1 LTKQIFLQCKNKN
14 LLNGFINIDKPA
26 GLPSYSVIREL
37 KPYLNSSKLGF
48 IGTLDPI
55 ASGVLPIS
63 VGFANRLSEEIN
75 SNKKEYIAKGVF
87 GEETDTYDSEG
98 RVTGKAQF
106 DHIQEEDFRK
116 VLNSFVGEKEQKAP
130 IYSALR
136 INGERMYDL
145 ARRGIA
151 IKPKIR
157 KVELF
162 SAELIDFSAPFFQI
176 KILCG
181 KGFYVRSLIDDIGK
195 KLNSLAHM
203 VDLRRTLSGAFSV
216 DSSLEIGNVKNK
228 LADNLFKDL
237 IIPPQ
242 EVLSG
247 FKMVN
252 IDDFELKKIL
262 TGTPIKMNMDYREK
276 DKLAFL
282 DSSNNLIAIGII
294 EDGMGAPK
302 KVIRNV

>member
-1 LTKQIFLQCKNKN
+1 

-26 GLPSYSVIREL
+26 GLSSYSVIREL
-37 KPYLNSSKLGF
+37 KPYLDNSKLGF
-48 IGTLDPI
+48 VGTLDPI

-63 VGFANRLSEEIN
+63 VGFANRLSDEIN
-75 SNKKEYIAKGVF
+75 SNKKEYFAKGKL

-98 RVTGKAQF
+98 KVIRKAKF
-106 DHIQEEDFRK
+106 DHIDEEDFKR
-116 VLNSFVGEKEQKAP
+116 VLGSFVGEKEQEAP

-145 ARRGIA
+145 ARKGID

-162 SAELIDFSAPFFQI
+162 SAELVDFCAPFFQI

-181 KGFYVRSLIDDIGK
+181 KGFYVRSLINDMGK
-195 KLNSLAHM
+195 KLNSLSHM
-203 VDLRRTLSGAFSV
+203 VDLRRTLSGEFSV
-216 DSSLEIGNVKNK
+216 KSSLEIEKVKSK
-228 LADNLFKDL
+228 LAGNLFKDL
-237 IIPPQ
+237 VIPPQ
-242 EVLSG
+242 DVLNG
-247 FKMVN
+247 FKIVN
-252 IDDFELKKIL
+252 TDDYELKRIL
-262 TGTPIKMNMDYREK
+262 TGTPIKMNTAYKEQ

-282 DSSNNLIAIGII
+282 DSSNNLVAVGII

-302 KVIRNV
+302 KVIRNE

>member
-1 LTKQIFLQCKNKN
+1 M
-14 LLNGFINIDKPA
+14 LNGFINIDKPV
-26 GLPSYSVIREL
+26 GLTSYSVIREL
-37 KPYLNSSKLGF
+37 KPYLNNSKLGF

-55 ASGVLPIS
+55 ASGVLPVS

-75 SNKKEYIAKGVF
+75 SNKKEYIAKGIL

-98 RVTGKAQF
+98 KVTGKAKF
-106 DHIQEEDFRK
+106 DHISEEDFIK
-116 VLNSFVGEKEQKAP
+116 VLSSFVGEKEQKAP

-136 INGERMYDL
+136 IDGERMYNL
-145 ARRGIA
+145 ARKGID

-162 SAELIDFSAPFFQI
+162 SAELIDFSPPLFQI

-195 KLNSLAHM
+195 KLNSLSHM
-203 VDLRRTLSGAFSV
+203 VDLRRTLSGAFSI
-216 DSSLEIGNVKNK
+216 DSSVDIETAKNK

-237 IIPPQ
+237 IIPSQ
-242 EVLSG
+242 EVLGG
-247 FKMVN
+247 FKMIN

-262 TGTPIKMNMDYREK
+262 TGTPIKMNMGYKEK

-282 DSSNNLIAIGII
+282 DSSNNLIAVGII

-302 KVIRNV
+302 KVIRNA

>member
-1 LTKQIFLQCKNKN
+1 M
-14 LLNGFINIDKPA
+14 LNGFINIDKPA
-26 GLPSYSVIREL
+26 GLTSYSVIREL
-37 KPYLNSSKLGF
+37 KPFLNDSKLGF

-63 VGFANRLSEEIN
+63 IGFANRLSEEIN
-75 SNKKEYIAKGVF
+75 SNKKEYIAKGML

-98 RVTGKAQF
+98 RVTEKAKF
-106 DHIQEEDFRK
+106 DHIREEDFSK
-116 VLNSFVGEKEQKAP
+116 VLNSFIGEKEQKAP

-145 ARRGIA
+145 ARRGIDL
-151 IKPKIR
+151 KPKIR

-162 SAELIDFSAPFFQI
+162 SAELIGFSSPIFQI

-195 KLNSLAHM
+195 KLNSLSHM
-203 VDLRRTLSGAFSV
+203 VDLRRTLSGAFSI
-216 DSSLEIGNVKNK
+216 DSSVNIETAKNK

-242 EVLSG
+242 EVLSE

-262 TGTPIKMNMDYREK
+262 TGTPIKMNINYKEK
-276 DKLAFL
+276 EKLAFL
-282 DSSNNLIAIGII
+282 DSNNNLIAIGII
-294 EDGMGAPK
+294 EDGMGTPK
-302 KVIRNV
+302 KVIRNE